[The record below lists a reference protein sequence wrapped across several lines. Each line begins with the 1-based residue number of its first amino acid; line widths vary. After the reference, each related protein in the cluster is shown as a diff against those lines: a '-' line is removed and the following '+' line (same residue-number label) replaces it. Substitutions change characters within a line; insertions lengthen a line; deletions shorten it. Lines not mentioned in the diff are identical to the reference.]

1 VSVNRTARRNLDRD
15 CLVSSS
21 VDALAQDVRYAARG
35 LLRSPGFAALTI
47 LCLALGIGV
56 NSAVFSIADNVSLSP
71 LPFENPD
78 RLVALYSTQP
88 SAALN
93 DSRVSYQDFRDWK
106 EQARSY
112 SDLAAYSYRSL
123 SITEGVESER
133 FQAAAVTS
141 NLFALLGVQPILGR
155 PFAPDDDRAGARP
168 VVMLSHGL
176 WQRRYA
182 GDPSIVGR
190 ELVVNGAAHTVIG
203 IMPPRFQFP
212 QVAQLWIPVVPLE
225 YASSRNVRTL
235 LPCGRLA
242 PGASVASASLELGEV
257 AGQLARVHREDDGWS
272 ARAVSLRDEL
282 MPISLQVATTAM
294 MGAVLLVLIIACAN
308 VANLLL
314 ARATGR
320 QREIAVRTALGAGRL
335 RLVRQLL
342 TESVLLSVLSAPL
355 GLVIA
360 YAGLEAMMAAVPPA
374 VLIPYYV
381 DWTVNTRV
389 IAFTTTVTVLTGLLF
404 GLAPAL
410 QAVRGSLAAT
420 LKDGGRGA
428 GGSGPRNRLRNTLVV
443 VEVALSLMLLV
454 GASLFVRSFL
464 NIQNADAG
472 LDTAPLMT
480 LRMLMPRERYQTP
493 EAMTARVNDVV
504 RRVEALPGVEAAFA
518 SNLVPLAGGGGNAGI
533 VAEGTSVEPGKEP
546 RASFFATT
554 AHAVDTLGQTLL
566 SGRDFSDTDAATR
579 SGAALVNEAMA
590 RRIWPGRSDIVGRRF
605 RFAADPPD
613 EWRTVI
619 GVVSDFQPLIVRDK
633 AIVEPLAILPYP
645 YQALPDAGLT
655 IRVTGIPPASIMPP
669 VRNAIGQSDPL
680 LAVFDVRTGDENRE
694 SRFWSSLLLSWMF
707 SIFGAAALFLAA
719 IGIYGVLSYSVAQ
732 RTQEFG
738 VRVALGA
745 TRQSILAL
753 VVAQG
758 VRLASVGIVLG
769 SAGAFLVTRLVR
781 ALLYNVTPTD
791 PISFVGMA
799 LVLAAV
805 TVLAGCVPAGRA
817 TSVDPI
823 LALRAD

>member
-1 VSVNRTARRNLDRD
+1 M
-15 CLVSSS
+15 
-21 VDALAQDVRYAARG
+21 DALVQDIRYAARG

-71 LPFENPD
+71 LPFDEPD

-88 SAALN
+88 SAGIN
-93 DSRVSYQDFRDWK
+93 TGRVSYQDFRDWR
-106 EQARSY
+106 EQSRSY
-112 SDLAAYSYRSL
+112 ADLGAYSYRSL

-141 NLFALLGVQPILGR
+141 NLFDLLGVHPILGR
-155 PFAPDDDRAGARP
+155 QFTPDDDRAGARP

-182 GDPSIVGR
+182 SDQSIVGR
-190 ELVVNGAAHTVIG
+190 EIVVNGTAHTVVG
-203 IMPPRFQFP
+203 VMPRRFQFP

-225 YASSRNVRTL
+225 HASSRNDRAL
-235 LPCGRLA
+235 RPCGRLA
-242 PGASVASASLELGEV
+242 PGATVASASLELGGL
-257 AGQLARVHREDDGWS
+257 AGQLERMHREDDGWS
-272 ARAVSLRDEL
+272 ARAVALRDEL

-294 MGAVLLVLIIACAN
+294 MGAVLLVLVIACAN

-342 TESVLLSVLSAPL
+342 TESVLLSIFSAPL
-355 GLVIA
+355 GLLVA
-360 YAGLEAMMAAVPPA
+360 YAGLQAMMAAVPPT

-381 DWTVNTRV
+381 DWTLNTRV
-389 IAFTTTVTVLTGLLF
+389 IAFTTAITVITGLLF

-410 QAVRGSLAAT
+410 QVVRASLAST

-428 GGSGPRNRLRNTLVV
+428 GGSRPRNRLRNTLVV
-443 VEVALSLMLLV
+443 LEVALSLMLLV

-480 LRMLMPRERYQTP
+480 LRMLMQGAQYSTP

-518 SNLVPLAGGGGNAGI
+518 SNLVPLAGGGGNAGV
-533 VAEGTSVEPGKEP
+533 VAEGTSVESGEEP
-546 RASFFATT
+546 RASYFATT
-554 AHAVDTLGQTLL
+554 AHAITTLGQTLL
-566 SGRDFSDTDAATR
+566 SGRDFTDAEAATR
-579 SGAALVNEAMA
+579 SGAALVNEVLA

-605 RFAADPPD
+605 RFAADPPG

-619 GVVSDFQPLIVRDK
+619 GVVSNFQPLVVRDK
-633 AIVEPLAILPYP
+633 AIAEPLVIVPYP
-645 YQALPDAGLT
+645 YQALPETGLT
-655 IRVTGIPPASIMPP
+655 IRVAGIAPASIMPP
-669 VRNAIGQSDPL
+669 VRHAIGESDAT
-680 LAVFDVRTGDENRE
+680 LAVYEVRTGDENRE
-694 SRFWSSLLLSWMF
+694 GRFWSALLLSWMF
-707 SIFGAAALFLAA
+707 SIFGSAALFLAA

-745 TRQSILAL
+745 TRRSILAL

-758 VRLASVGIVLG
+758 VQLAAIGIVLG
-769 SAGAFLVTRLVR
+769 SGGAFMVTRLVR

-791 PISFVGMA
+791 PVSFGGMA